1 MVKLTSRN
9 YFNFSR
15 KVSEYFMIRDS
26 TRIPS
31 ILWFEYT
38 RAREEVRYVF
48 NTEMCI
54 MCVLQ
59 NAFLLANFDVE
70 FS

>member
-54 MCVLQ
+54 MRV
-59 NAFLLANFDVE
+59 
-70 FS
+70 